1 MTVAARI
8 VQIGNSQGVRIPKP
22 LLEESGLS
30 GDVELEVR
38 GGEILIRA
46 ARRARGGWNAA
57 FAAMAARGDDAPV
70 EGEWSAPSAWD
81 EKDWRWEP

>member
-1 MTVAARI
+1 MTIATRI

-38 GGEILIRA
+38 AGEILIRA
-46 ARRARGGWNAA
+46 ARSTRSGWDEA
-57 FAAMAARGDDAPV
+57 FSAMSARGDDAPV
-70 EGEWSAPSAWD
+70 DGQWPAASAWD
-81 EKDWRWEP
+81 EEDWQWEV